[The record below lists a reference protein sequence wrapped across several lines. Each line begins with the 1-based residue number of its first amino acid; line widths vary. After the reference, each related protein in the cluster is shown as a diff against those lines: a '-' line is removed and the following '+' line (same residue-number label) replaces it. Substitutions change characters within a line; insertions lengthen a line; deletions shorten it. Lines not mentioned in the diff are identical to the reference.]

1 MGSLLLAVGTKVFVQ
16 VLCSFSTLPLYAI
29 VTQGFK
35 HLTKPAREVVMLLL
49 QKIDN
54 DNYPEVLS
62 SKFQSKLLEIIDD
75 SELPEFLGGGCTYA
89 DEGGCM
95 RSEKGP
101 WKDPDIFFC
110 WSK

>member
-1 MGSLLLAVGTKVFVQ
+1 MFM
-16 VLCSFSTLPLYAI
+16 
-29 VTQGFK
+29 GFK
-35 HLTKPAREVVMLLL
+35 HLTKPAREVVMLL

-62 SKFQSKLLEIIDD
+62 IKLQSKLLEKIDD
-75 SELPEFLGGGCTYA
+75 SELPEFLGGSCTYA